1 MIGVG
6 KLILILIA
14 VLFVIKVFQTLQ
26 IKSYRKKTPDN
37 YKAKKNSKMNTRD
50 FKDAEFE
57 DIEKK

>member
-1 MIGVG
+1 MI

-14 VLFVIKVFQTLQ
+14 SLFVIKILQTLQ
-26 IKSYRKKTPDN
+26 IKSYRKKNSNN

-57 DIEKK
+57 DM